1 MSLTGLMPAPEGE
14 TPDFYGTSGLQVT
27 ILVVYITTSVLA
39 TIGLIVRLYTNVFL
53 IRKLGLDA
61 FLLVAAWAVYLA
73 SFIGMV
79 KVMPCGFGKHLWSV
93 TAEGLQCYKNV
104 LLFLGVTYFWPP
116 TLAKLSLIVLYH
128 RINPKYHFR
137 LALYAIAFIC
147 TVYTLVFTIIL
158 SIPCNPMK
166 TTSTTCLN
174 NLALAQA
181 ILNISTDG
189 VLIIM
194 PIIMLWDLQMERK
207 QKFAVGCI
215 LALGSG
221 AMIASCVRIAYVRA
235 MQNNPDVLYT
245 QGSAAVWSAVEI
257 NIGILCNCLAMLKP
271 FVRRHMPWL
280 RSLVGAR
287 SSEGHGY
294 VDSNGKGKI
303 GESNSRRESR
313 KSGGRYELHSFG
325 RDRGFGKETKGDA
338 DGVMSEAR
346 VGAISSSGSED
357 SLHEHGLGHKGILVT
372 TTVAMGRSS
381 QGDVSEDDILLR
393 ERSSS
398 FAAISSGG
406 RNIAIASVPAA
417 RIAIAR

>member
-1 MSLTGLMPAPEGE
+1 MSLTGLMPAPE
-14 TPDFYGTSGLQVT
+14 V
-27 ILVVYITTSVLA
+27 
-39 TIGLIVRLYTNVFL
+39 
-53 IRKLGLDA
+53 
-61 FLLVAAWAVYLA
+61 LLVAAWAVYLA

-93 TAEGLQCYKNV
+93 TAEGLQCYQNM
-104 LLFLGVTYFWPP
+104 LLFLGVSYFWPP

-128 RINPKYHFR
+128 RINPRFKFR

-147 TVYTLVFTIIL
+147 IVYTLVFSIIL
-158 SIPCNPMK
+158 SGPCNPL
-166 TTSTTCLN
+166 TTGNTTCLN

-194 PIIMLWDLQMERK
+194 PVVTLWDLQMERT
-207 QKFAVGCI
+207 QKIAVGCI

-221 AMIASCVRIAYVRA
+221 AVIASCVRIAYVRA
-235 MQNNPDVLYT
+235 MLNNPDVLYT

-280 RSLVGAR
+280 KSLIGIR
-287 SSEGHGY
+287 SSKEDHGY
-294 VDSNGKGKI
+294 VDSGGKGKV
-303 GESNSRRESR
+303 GENTSRRESR

-325 RDRGFGKETKGDA
+325 RDRGYGHGMKGEG
-338 DGVMSEAR
+338 DGVMIEAG
-346 VGAISSSGSED
+346 VGGISSSGSED
-357 SLHEHGLGHKGILVT
+357 SLHEDGLRHKGILVT

-381 QGDVSEDDILLR
+381 AGDVSEDDILPR
-393 ERSSS
+393 ERSNS

-406 RNIAIASVPAA
+406 RNARLAPVPAA
-417 RIAIAR
+417 RIAR